1 MAFYRPTTLRDY
13 VELTRRVMRRK
24 WLVLG
29 VFLMVMGISAGL
41 VWRMPKMYK
50 STAMILIQ
58 PGQMNTTAAVNL
70 NLEARLRTLRPMITS
85 RTELENIVRE
95 LNLYPEMRANAAMDD
110 VIEYTRRRVE
120 VLVQGRDLFQVSF
133 VHEVPKMAQMVTER
147 LSRKLID
154 ESTSDDVKSTREKVD
169 FLNQRVEQLKR
180 EMKEWDAKV
189 QQFNEDNAE
198 ILVLEQGAGAPIAA
212 AREQLKA
219 LELELRRAEKAP
231 SGARRPRAVVP
242 AAVASDPEVTRLQ
255 REVETAQG
263 RIETLRLANTDDHPD
278 VVSARKQL
286 QILEGQLTRAIARV
300 PAPPS
305 AVATAPAA
313 PGPSPAPVS
322 GLSEMARL
330 RAERDAILA
339 SIDKVN
345 VNMRELPRVRGQLG
359 ELERERKRVTEA
371 LDTEVRKLAEAE
383 TNYNVVAA
391 NKGDS
396 FKVQDPANLP
406 QQPDSP
412 KKGLILVAAGVLGL
426 LIALGVALVLV
437 YFDQTV
443 YNEYELTRVTDLP
456 VLVSIG
462 QYELPPLSLT
472 DATPGGRG
480 PDPGGQRPGGER
492 RHGG

>member
-1 MAFYRPTTLRDY
+1 
-13 VELTRRVMRRK
+13 
-24 WLVLG
+24 
-29 VFLMVMGISAGL
+29 
-41 VWRMPKMYK
+41 
-50 STAMILIQ
+50 
-58 PGQMNTTAAVNL
+58 
-70 NLEARLRTLRPMITS
+70 MITS

-95 LNLYPEMRANAAMDD
+95 LNLYPEMRASTAMDD

-133 VHEVPKMAQMVTER
+133 VHEVPKMAQMVAER

-198 ILVLEQGAGAPIAA
+198 ILVLEQGASAPIAA

-231 SGARRPRAVVP
+231 SGPRRPRTVIP
-242 AAVASDPEVTRLQ
+242 ATAALDPEVSRLQ
-255 REVETAQG
+255 REVETSQSRLEA
-263 RIETLRLANTDDHPD
+263 LRLANTDDHPD

-286 QILEGQLTRAIARV
+286 QILEGQLARAVARL

-305 AVATAPAA
+305 AVATTPA
-313 PGPSPAPVS
+313 PGPAPAPVS

-330 RAERDAILA
+330 RAERDAILR

-345 VNMRELPRVRGQLG
+345 VNMRELPRVRAQLG

-406 QQPDSP
+406 EQPDSP
-412 KKGLILVAAGVLGL
+412 KKGLILMAAAILGL

-443 YNEYELTRVTDLP
+443 YNEYELSRVTELP

-462 QYELPPLSLT
+462 QYDLSPLALT
-472 DATPGGRG
+472 DSTPGATG
-480 PDPGGQRPGGER
+480 PDPGPKRPGGER